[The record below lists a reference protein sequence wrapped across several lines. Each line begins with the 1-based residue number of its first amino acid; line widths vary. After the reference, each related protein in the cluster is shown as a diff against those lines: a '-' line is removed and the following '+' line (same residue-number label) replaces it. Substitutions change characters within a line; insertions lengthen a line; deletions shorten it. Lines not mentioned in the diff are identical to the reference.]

1 MAEIDLGLELPDQE
15 SGKDEMS
22 AQRRILYVEDDVS
35 SRMLVKQVLHAAG
48 YEVLEAED
56 GMAGIRLA
64 QEKRPDLILMD
75 INMPGL
81 DGYAAATKI
90 KGVPG
95 LADTPI
101 IAVTA
106 NVVEGDRERALT
118 AGCDGYLPKPID
130 VDALPD
136 QIDEFLG
143 GRRERVDKEAE
154 RSYLREHSQRLVDR
168 LEEKVAA
175 LTRSDAMKSRFI
187 AIAAHELRTP
197 VTVIRG
203 YLDILQDPNGPLT
216 GADPDATTLLEG
228 ISTGVRR
235 LHEIVEDMLDVTRIE
250 ARTLDLKI
258 APVRLGD
265 AAEKAVALHRENAEQ
280 RRVTLTLESMRHL
293 PTIWGDGARIQQILG
308 HLISN
313 AIKFTPNGGSVTVSG
328 RAASKKQLDTKAT
341 NRLRD
346 DKYYVEIIVT
356 DTGVG
361 IDAAEEDRIFEQFY
375 EVRDPSLHS
384 TSKTDFMGG
393 GAGLG
398 LAITRGVAEAHG
410 GWVWMESEG
419 NDPER
424 CPGSRF
430 HVALPV
436 GAPPNRQ

>member
-1 MAEIDLGLELPDQE
+1 MEINDFGMELPDQE

-35 SRMLVKQVLHAAG
+35 SRMLVNQVLRAAG
-48 YEVLEAED
+48 YEVMEAED

-64 QEKRPDLILMD
+64 QENRPDLILMD

-90 KGVPG
+90 KGMPG

-228 ISTGVRR
+228 ISNGVRR
-235 LHEIVEDMLDVTRIE
+235 LQEIVEDMLDVTRIE
-250 ARTLDLKI
+250 AKALELRI
-258 APVRLGD
+258 APVRLD
-265 AAEKAVALHRENAEQ
+265 EAAEKAVALHREIAQE
-280 RRVTLTLESMRHL
+280 RKVTLTLESMRPL

-308 HLISN
+308 HLINN
-313 AIKFTPNGGSVTVSG
+313 AIKYTPNGGNVTVSG
-328 RAASKKQLDTKAT
+328 RAVSKKQLDAKAT
-341 NRLRD
+341 KRLPD
-346 DKYYVEIIVT
+346 DNYVEIIVT
-356 DTGVG
+356 DTGIG
-361 IDAAEEDRIFEQFY
+361 IDPAEEDRIFEQFY

-410 GWVWMESEG
+410 GWVWVESEG

-436 GAPPNRQ
+436 GAPPNHQ